1 MKFGHLRSL
10 RTQMRRN
17 PPLVEKRARACTG
30 QDITCTSSTLVQGS
44 NETILR
50 DALRFMRSGQPDAII
65 SPLTPHFSGIHR
77 IVRLPRTP
85 PVRAGHGPSLG
96 ALLRLGWFGFLAG
109 AAPIRA
115 QSVAEVQVTPETMTL
130 GVGQRQTIFAAAYD
144 RQGNL
149 IPSAKFLFW
158 SSDTL
163 IARIQKD
170 GTVLGV
176 SPGLAKIEA
185 RLQGRR
191 ASLAVLINGT
201 GPGADSAGRQVPPSG
216 TVLTLDPASVTLLPG
231 ESVTISSQALRED
244 ETPAPTG
251 RVTWKSLR
259 PEVATVD
266 TTGLVI
272 GVAPGRSI
280 VQASTATGLM
290 TTARVEVEQADFALP
305 QTNVVLGPD
314 ESDTLQALVPSQ
326 GNRGLR
332 NGIQWRS
339 TDTTIVVVNPSGV
352 VTGRAPGQAEVVAM
366 GFSQERHATVL
377 VHKLAQRL
385 VVSPRPGNTPIEL
398 PIKGT
403 RRFTAMAEAADS
415 TPIAEARIEWEVGD
429 TALVSF
435 NAADGSLTGKA
446 SGTTTLTSRLRGFE
460 PIVWT
465 IHVIPGLLGLD
476 RTRIGVGVG
485 ERVTIAGALVDEQ
498 GKAIAPAPNLTWTST
513 LPQIAA
519 VTPTGMVDGV
529 SPGHA
534 VITASAPW
542 AKSLSAD
549 VFVVG
554 DLLIS
559 SNRRGAFDI
568 YQFRWATPDSL
579 YPILADTAAD
589 IQAVFSPDR
598 TRIAFSSSRGG
609 SYDLYV
615 MDADGRNLRRLTSDP
630 GDEGEPVWTP
640 DGARIVYTLTPKG
653 DKPAQL
659 FSMRPDGTD
668 QRALTSSSGGNTSP
682 DVSSDGR
689 SIVFVSRR
697 DGNSEIY
704 RMGIDGTDQRRL
716 TKTSG
721 RESSPHLLPNQ
732 DVLYVV
738 EHSKGSNVMRLPA
751 SASEGVVVLQTG
763 QPIASF
769 DVSSNGERIA
779 YVVGKMADVRKGKAQ
794 FRLFLQ
800 SLGSRSAAVPVA
812 LRPGEQIL
820 SPSF

>member
-1 MKFGHLRSL
+1 
-10 RTQMRRN
+10 
-17 PPLVEKRARACTG
+17 
-30 QDITCTSSTLVQGS
+30 
-44 NETILR
+44 
-50 DALRFMRSGQPDAII
+50 MRSGRADAII
-65 SPLTPHFSGIHR
+65 SPLTPHSSGIR
-77 IVRLPRTP
+77 CLVRSPRTL
-85 PVRAGHGPSLG
+85 PVRAGHGPNLR
-96 ALLRLGWFGFLAG
+96 ALLLLNLLGFLAG
-109 AAPIRA
+109 AAPALA
-115 QSVAEVQVTPETMTL
+115 QSAAEVQVTPETMTL

-163 IARIQKD
+163 IARVQKD

-216 TVLTLDPASVTLLPG
+216 TVLTLDPGSVTLLPG
-231 ESVTISSQALRED
+231 ESVAIAPQALRED

-251 RVTWKSLR
+251 KVTWKSLR
-259 PEVATVD
+259 PEVARVD

-280 VQASTATGLM
+280 VQASTSTGLM

-305 QTNVVLGPD
+305 QARIVLGPD

-326 GNRGLR
+326 GNRSLR

-339 TDTTIVVVNPSGV
+339 TDTSVVNVSLSGV
-352 VTGRAPGQAEVVAM
+352 VTGRSPGEADVVAA

-377 VHKLAQRL
+377 VHKLPQRL
-385 VVSPRPGNTPIEL
+385 VVSPRPGSSPMEL
-398 PIKGT
+398 PIRGS

-415 TPIAEARIEWEVGD
+415 TPIAETRIEWEVGD
-429 TALVSF
+429 SALVSF
-435 NAADGSLTGKA
+435 NAADGTLTGKA

-465 IHVIPGLLGLD
+465 IHVVPGLLGLD
-476 RTRIGVGVG
+476 RTRIGLGIG
-485 ERVTIAGALVDEQ
+485 ERATIVGSLLDEQ
-498 GKAIAPAPNLTWTST
+498 GKAIAPAPNLNWIST
-513 LPQIAA
+513 QPQVAA
-519 VTPTGMVDGV
+519 VTPPGVVDGM

-534 VITASAPW
+534 IITASAPW
-542 AKSLSAD
+542 GKGASAD
-549 VFVVG
+549 VFVVA

-559 SNRRGAFDI
+559 SNRRGGFDI
-568 YQFRWATPDSL
+568 YQFRWAAPDSL
-579 YPILADTAAD
+579 YPILTDSAAD

-615 MDADGRNLRRLTSDP
+615 IDADGRNLRRLTSDP
-630 GDEGEPVWTP
+630 GDEGEPTWAP
-640 DGARIVYTLTPKG
+640 DGARIVYTMTPRG
-653 DKPAQL
+653 NPAQL
-659 FSMRPDGTD
+659 FSIRPDGTD
-668 QRALTSSSGGNTSP
+668 QRALTSSPGGNTSA
-682 DVSSDGR
+682 DVSSDSR
-689 SIVFVSRR
+689 SIVFVSGR
-697 DGNSEIY
+697 DGNRDIY
-704 RMGIDGTDQRRL
+704 QMGIDGSGQRRL
-716 TKTSG
+716 TKTSA
-721 RESSPHLLPNQ
+721 RESSPHLLPNR
-732 DVLYVV
+732 DLLYVV
-738 EHSKGSNVMRLPA
+738 DHSKGSNVMRLPA
-751 SASEGVVVLQTG
+751 GAPEGAVVFQTE
-763 QPIASF
+763 QPIAAL
-769 DVSSNGERIA
+769 DVSANGERMA
-779 YVVGKMADVRKGKAQ
+779 YVVGKIADVRKGKAQ

>member
-1 MKFGHLRSL
+1 
-10 RTQMRRN
+10 
-17 PPLVEKRARACTG
+17 
-30 QDITCTSSTLVQGS
+30 
-44 NETILR
+44 
-50 DALRFMRSGQPDAII
+50 MRSGRADAII
-65 SPLTPHFSGIHR
+65 SPLTPHASDIRHLVG
-77 IVRLPRTP
+77 LPRTP
-85 PVRAGHGPSLG
+85 PVRASHGPKLRGWPLLG
-96 ALLRLGWFGFLAG
+96 VLGLLVG
-109 AAPIRA
+109 AAPARA

-163 IARIQKD
+163 IARVQKD

-231 ESVTISSQALRED
+231 ESIVITPQALRED

-251 RVTWKSLR
+251 RVIWKSLR

-266 TTGLVI
+266 TTGFVI

-280 VQASTATGLM
+280 VQASTSTGLM

-305 QTNVVLGPD
+305 QTHVVLGPD
-314 ESDTLQALVPSQ
+314 ESDTLQAVVPSQ
-326 GNRGLR
+326 GNRVLR
-332 NGIQWRS
+332 TGIQWRS
-339 TDTTIVVVNPSGV
+339 TDTSVVVVNLSGV
-352 VTGRAPGQAEVVAM
+352 VTGRSPGQAEVVVT

-398 PIKGT
+398 PIRGT
-403 RRFTAMAEAADS
+403 RRFTALAEAADS
-415 TPIAEARIEWEVGD
+415 TPVAEARIEWEIGD
-429 TALVSF
+429 TALVGF
-435 NAADGSLTGKA
+435 NAADGTLTGKA

-465 IHVIPGLLGLD
+465 IHVVPGLLGLD
-476 RTRIGVGVG
+476 HTRIGVGVG
-485 ERVTIAGALVDEQ
+485 ERVTIVGALVDEQ

-513 LPQIAA
+513 LPQVAA
-519 VTPTGMVDGV
+519 VTPAGMVDGV

-534 VITASAPW
+534 MITASAPW
-542 AKSLSAD
+542 TKGANTD

-568 YQFRWATPDSL
+568 YQLRWATPDSL

-609 SYDLYV
+609 SYDLFV
-615 MDADGRNLRRLTSDP
+615 MDADGGNLRRLTSDP
-630 GDEGEPVWTP
+630 GDEGEPSWTP
-640 DGARIVYTLTPKG
+640 DGARIVYTLTPKSN
-653 DKPAQL
+653 PAQL
-659 FSMRPDGTD
+659 FSIRPDGTD
-668 QRALTSSSGGNTSP
+668 QRALTSSSGGNTSA
-682 DVSSDGR
+682 DVSTDGR
-689 SIVFVSRR
+689 NVVFISRR
-697 DGNSEIY
+697 DGNSEVY
-704 RMGIDGTDQRRL
+704 QMGIDGSDQRRL
-716 TKTSG
+716 TKTSA
-721 RESSPHLLPNQ
+721 RESSPHLLANR
-732 DVLYVV
+732 DVVYVV

-751 SASEGVVVLQTG
+751 GGSEGVVLLQTE
-763 QPIASF
+763 QPIAALT
-769 DVSSNGERIA
+769 VSGNGERIA
-779 YVVGKMADVRKGKAQ
+779 YVVGKIADVRKGKAQ